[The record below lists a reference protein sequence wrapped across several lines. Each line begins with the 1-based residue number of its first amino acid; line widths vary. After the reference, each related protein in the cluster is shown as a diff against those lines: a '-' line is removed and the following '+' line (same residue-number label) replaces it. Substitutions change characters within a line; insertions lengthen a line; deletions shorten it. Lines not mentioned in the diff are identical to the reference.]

1 MKTDKSAPVGEQ
13 DQILAAP
20 EAAKSNSGDGKA
32 KVKWLFWPGLVSL
45 TLLLYWGLGYVMD
58 ALTHESTDDAFI
70 EAHVVSIAPKISG
83 QVSSVSVADNQP
95 VKRGDLL
102 VEIDPRDYEMR
113 LSQKRA
119 SAQTSD
125 ANLKTV
131 FSAFDLMK
139 AKVDTAEASAKEAR
153 AEADASQAVAARA
166 GADFKRGQQLFN
178 EGAISRQEFDHA
190 QSATRETDAK
200 WKADEQKAV
209 EEASKV
215 AEARA
220 QLAAAKTVVE
230 LAEAQIKQ
238 AQTDVNSAEL
248 DLSYTKIQAPCDG
261 RVTRKAVE
269 AGSYVQSGQTL
280 LAIVPNDLWIIAN
293 FKETQLAHM
302 RPRQPVDIEIEAL
315 PGRHFRGHVDS
326 IQAGSGSRFSLLPPE
341 NAVGSFVKV
350 VQRVPVKILFDE
362 PVDPGRVVGPGM
374 SVLPSVRVKDEII
387 PRWTVALVAALL
399 AGAAGFAARIAAM
412 RVNNRAP
419 ANP

>member
-1 MKTDKSAPVGEQ
+1 
-13 DQILAAP
+13 
-20 EAAKSNSGDGKA
+20 
-32 KVKWLFWPGLVSL
+32 
-45 TLLLYWGLGYVMD
+45 
-58 ALTHESTDDAFI
+58 
-70 EAHVVSIAPKISG
+70 
-83 QVSSVSVADNQP
+83 
-95 VKRGDLL
+95 
-102 VEIDPRDYEMR
+102 
-113 LSQKRA
+113 
-119 SAQTSD
+119 
-125 ANLKTV
+125 
-131 FSAFDLMK
+131 
-139 AKVDTAEASAKEAR
+139 
-153 AEADASQAVAARA
+153 
-166 GADFKRGQQLFN
+166 
-178 EGAISRQEFDHA
+178 
-190 QSATRETDAK
+190 
-200 WKADEQKAV
+200 
-209 EEASKV
+209 
-215 AEARA
+215 
-220 QLAAAKTVVE
+220 
-230 LAEAQIKQ
+230 
-238 AQTDVNSAEL
+238 
-248 DLSYTKIQAPCDG
+248 
-261 RVTRKAVE
+261 VTRKAVE

>member
-1 MKTDKSAPVGEQ
+1 MTGSA
-13 DQILAAP
+13 ATKAP
-20 EAAKSNSGDGKA
+20 RGNGKA
-32 KVKWLFWPGLVSL
+32 KWLLWPGLAAL
-45 TLLLYWGLGYVMD
+45 ALLLYLGLGLVTD
-58 ALTHESTDDAFI
+58 SLTHETTDDAFV

-83 QVSSVSVADNQP
+83 QVSSVRVTDNQLI
-95 VKRGDLL
+95 KRGELL

-113 LSQKRA
+113 LAQKRA

-139 AKVDTAEASAKEAR
+139 AKVDTAEASAKEAH

-178 EGAISRQEFDHA
+178 DGAISQQEFDHA

-200 WKADEQKAV
+200 WKADEQKAI

-220 QLAAAKTVVE
+220 ALAAAKTVVE

-248 DLSYTKIQAPCDG
+248 DLSYTKIFAPCDG

-280 LAIVPNDLWIIAN
+280 LAIVPNDLWVIAN
-293 FKETQLAHM
+293 FKETQLAHI
-302 RPRQPVDIEIEAL
+302 RPRQAVDIEIEAL
-315 PGRHFRGHVDS
+315 PGRHFHGHVDS

-341 NAVGSFVKV
+341 NAVGNFVKV

-362 PVDPGRVVGPGM
+362 PIDAERVVGPGM
-374 SVLPSVRVKDEII
+374 SVLPGVRTRDEIV
-387 PRWTVALVAALL
+387 PRWTLAVIAALL
-399 AGAAGFAARIAAM
+399 AAAAGFGARIAAA
-412 RVNNRAP
+412 RVNNRP
-419 ANP
+419 PGNR

>member
-1 MKTDKSAPVGEQ
+1 MKTDKSTLDEEPDRVLTGSVATKATRGNR
-13 DQILAAP
+13 
-20 EAAKSNSGDGKA
+20 KS
-32 KVKWLFWPGLVSL
+32 KWLPWPGLVAL
-45 TLLLYWGLGYVMD
+45 TLLLYWGLGFVMD
-58 ALTHESTDDAFI
+58 SLTHETTDDAFI

-83 QVSSVSVADNQP
+83 QVSAVHVADNQLI
-95 VKRGDLL
+95 KRGGLL

-113 LSQKRA
+113 LAQKRA

-166 GADFKRGQQLFN
+166 GADFNRGQQLFN
-178 EGAISRQEFDHA
+178 DGAISRQEFDHA
-190 QSATRETDAK
+190 QSATKETDAK
-200 WKADEQKAV
+200 WKADEQKAI

-215 AEARA
+215 AEAGA

-230 LAEAQIKQ
+230 LAQAQIKQ

-248 DLSYTKIQAPCDG
+248 DLSYTKIFAPCDG
-261 RVTRKAVE
+261 RVTRKSVE

-280 LAIVPNDLWIIAN
+280 LAIVPDDLWMIAN
-293 FKETQLAHM
+293 FKETQLAHI
-302 RPRQPVDIEIEAL
+302 RPRQAVDIEIEAL
-315 PGRHFRGHVDS
+315 PGRHFHGHVDS

-341 NAVGSFVKV
+341 NAVGNFVKV

-362 PVDPGRVVGPGM
+362 PIDAERVIGPGM
-374 SVLPSVRVKDEII
+374 SVLASVRVKDEIV
-387 PRWTVALVAALL
+387 PRWTVALIAALL
-399 AGAAGFAARIAAM
+399 AVAVGFGARIAAA
-412 RVNNRAP
+412 RINNRLP
-419 ANP
+419 GNP